1 MILHFASLLFSPGA
15 APARFAKALAS
26 GADLVVIDLEDS
38 VPPEAKPDARAAAVA
53 AVAADPRFAVRINPV
68 SSVEGLRDLVAL
80 ADAKA
85 SPRALM
91 VPKAE
96 HASQLD
102 SARAALP
109 EAPLIPLLETPAAIR
124 RTAEIASAADV
135 AAAMF
140 GGGDLSAEL
149 GVELAWEPLATA
161 RGLFL
166 LGCAE
171 AGVPAIDVP
180 WVRLDD
186 AGGLADECRRA
197 AAAGFGAKAAIH
209 PAQLEAIHAA
219 FRPTPEAIAE
229 ARGARAA
236 FADAGGRA
244 LRWNGRMLEAPLMRR
259 FERVLAQAEAANA

>member
-1 MILHFASLLFSPGA
+1 LPLHFASLLFVPGA

-38 VPPEAKPDARAAAVA
+38 VPPEGKADARAAAVA
-53 AVAADPRFAVRINPV
+53 AVVAEPRYAVRINPV
-68 SSVEGLRDLVAL
+68 STVEGLRDLVAL
-80 ADAKA
+80 ADAGA
-85 SPRALM
+85 ALRALM

-96 HASQLD
+96 HGSQMV
-102 SARAALP
+102 SVRAALP
-109 EAPLIPLLETPAAIR
+109 ETPLIALVETPAAIR
-124 RTAEIASAADV
+124 RTAEIASAPGV

-171 AGVPAIDVP
+171 AGVPAVDVP

-186 AGGLADECRRA
+186 AEGLAADCRRA
-197 AAAGFGAKAAIH
+197 AALGFGAKAAIH
-209 PAQLEAIHAA
+209 PAQLDAIHAA
-219 FRPTPEAIAE
+219 FRPTPEAVAE
-229 ARGARAA
+229 ARGAQAA
-236 FADAGGRA
+236 FAAAGGRA

-259 FERVLAQAEAANA
+259 YGRVLAQAEAMDA